1 MTHDKIVSSSEIRI
15 LVVDDHPVF
24 RAGLAN
30 LLASEPDFT
39 IVGKAANGTDAIEQL
54 SRCRPHIV
62 LLDLSMPGLGGIETL
77 RRIQAA
83 DAGVRVV
90 VLTSSDS
97 PDDVGRAV
105 RAGAHGYL
113 TKLAD
118 HAEIV
123 AAIRDVRA
131 GKRRLQRGLTVGE
144 PGPAA
149 GPLGLSPR
157 EIEVLTFL
165 RSGYSNLEIGRT
177 LGITERTV
185 KAHVAALLEKL
196 QAADRAE
203 AVARGFDLGILR
215 AVTPAGRDQ

>member
-1 MTHDKIVSSSEIRI
+1 MTHNKIVSSSEIRI

-30 LLASEPDFT
+30 LLASEADFT

-54 SRCRPHIV
+54 SRCRPHVV
-62 LLDLSMPGLGGIETL
+62 LLDLSMPGIGGIETL

-131 GKRRLQRGLTVGE
+131 GKRRLQRGLTVGG

-165 RSGYSNLEIGRT
+165 RSGYSNLEIGRA

-215 AVTPAGRDQ
+215 ASPPFGER

>member
-1 MTHDKIVSSSEIRI
+1 MPDRLSNPEIRI

-30 LLASEPDFT
+30 LLASERDFT
-39 IVGKAANGTDAIEQL
+39 IVGKAANGTDAIDQL
-54 SRCRPHIV
+54 GRSRPHVV
-62 LLDLSMPGLGGIETL
+62 LLDLSMPGIGGFETL
-77 RRIQAA
+77 RRIQAV

-123 AAIRDVRA
+123 AAIRDVHA
-131 GKRRLQRGLTVGE
+131 GKRRLQHGLAVAD
-144 PGPAA
+144 PAPVA

-165 RSGYSNLEIGRT
+165 RNGYSNAEIGRT

-196 QAADRAE
+196 HAADRAE
-203 AVARGFDLGILR
+203 AVARGFDLGILK
-215 AVTPAGRDQ
+215 AATPPA

>member
-1 MTHDKIVSSSEIRI
+1 MTYNKIGLSSEIRI

-30 LLASEPDFT
+30 LLASEPDFM

-54 SRCRPHIV
+54 SRCRPHVV
-62 LLDLSMPGLGGIETL
+62 LLDLSMPGIGGIETL

-97 PDDVGRAV
+97 PDDVGRAM
-105 RAGAHGYL
+105 RAGAQGYL

-131 GKRRLQRGLTVGE
+131 GKRRLQRGLSVGE
-144 PGPAA
+144 PGPAV

-215 AVTPAGRDQ
+215 ASPPF